1 MSQLTLINLLSVCLL
16 LLIYR
21 WHVQGK
27 SAPLFILLGL
37 LSLAALKWLLLG
49 PQQHIVRYLLV
60 NAALISLQ
68 LLNLYVLLSLR
79 KRRLVRLIP
88 DYFKAGDALFWLW
101 LVASFSPINFLFFY
115 IISFPFS
122 LVFSRLSPKG
132 ATGQKIA
139 LTGTQALLFA
149 LVLMAEIT
157 LSHFGVYDDTWFFKL
172 W

>member
-1 MSQLTLINLLSVCLL
+1 MSQLILINLLSICLL

-21 WHVQGK
+21 WHTQGK
-27 SAPLFILLGL
+27 AAPLFIMLGL
-37 LSLAALKWLLLG
+37 IFLAVLKWVLVG
-49 PQQHIVRYLLV
+49 PHQYIIRFILV

-68 LLNLYVLLSLR
+68 LLNLYALLALR
-79 KRRLVRLIP
+79 KRRFIRLIP

-101 LVASFSPINFLFFY
+101 LVGSFSPINFLFFY
-115 IISFPFS
+115 ILSFPFS

-132 ATGQKIA
+132 DNGQKIA

-149 LVLMAEIT
+149 LVLMAEIA
-157 LSHFGVYDDTWFFKL
+157 LSSFGAFDDTWFFKL